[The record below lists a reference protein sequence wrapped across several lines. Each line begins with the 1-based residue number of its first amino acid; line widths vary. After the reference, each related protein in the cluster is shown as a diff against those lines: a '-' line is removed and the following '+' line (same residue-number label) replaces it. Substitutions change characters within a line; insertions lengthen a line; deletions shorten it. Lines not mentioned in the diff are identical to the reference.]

1 MVNSNPAHGKSNAK
15 IILIGEHAVVYGQP
29 AIALPLTTVNV
40 KATVEDAETESTINS
55 SYFTGK
61 LADFPVSG
69 IKHLI
74 NYLIDKNEIENPL
87 SITIKS
93 DLPAERGMGSSAAV
107 AVALIRAF
115 YTYLGKP
122 LTKTQL
128 LNLANIS
135 EKDTHK
141 NPSGLDAA
149 TCASEQPIWMV
160 RNQELKTFP
169 IKTHGYLVIA
179 DSGIKGK
186 TSQAIAVVKE
196 WLMHNP
202 DETQK
207 LISDLGQ
214 LAFNAKDALASDD
227 IEKLGEIF
235 NAAQA
240 ILRQLGVSCAQL
252 DDLIALSLKNGSLG
266 SKLTGGGKGGCFICL
281 TKSIGDASGLSQA
294 LLDAGATQ
302 TWIEPLLKEAVHE

>member
-1 MVNSNPAHGKSNAK
+1 MINSNQAHGKSNAK

-40 KATVEDAETESTINS
+40 RVTVEDAETESTINS

-61 LADFPVSG
+61 LTDFPVSG

-87 SITIKS
+87 SITIQS

-122 LTKTQL
+122 LTKTRL

-196 WLMHNP
+196 RLMHNP

-235 NAAQA
+235 NAAQE

-252 DDLIALSLKNGSLG
+252 DDLIALSLENGSLG

-294 LLDAGATQ
+294 LLNAGATQ
-302 TWIEPLLKEAVHE
+302 TWIEPLLKEGIHE

>member
-1 MVNSNPAHGKSNAK
+1 MIDNNPAHGKSNAK
-15 IILIGEHAVVYGQP
+15 IILIGEHSVVYGQP

-40 KATVEDAETESTINS
+40 NVTIKKSTTESAIQS

-61 LADFPVSG
+61 LADYPTCG

-74 NYLIDKNEIENPL
+74 TYLINKNNIEEPL
-87 SITIKS
+87 SILIQS

-115 YTYLGKP
+115 YTYLDKP
-122 LTKTQL
+122 LTKTHL

-149 TCASEQPIWMV
+149 TCASKQPIWMV

-186 TSQAIAVVKE
+186 TSEAIAIVKE
-196 WLMHNP
+196 RLLNDPHQ
-202 DETQK
+202 TQK
-207 LISDLGQ
+207 ALSDLGQ
-214 LAFNAKDALASDD
+214 LAYNAKDALVSDD
-227 IEKLGEIF
+227 LTILGKIF
-235 NAAQA
+235 NMSQD
-240 ILRQLGVSCAQL
+240 ILYRLGVSCSRL
-252 DDLIALSLKNGSLG
+252 DELIKISLNKGSLG

-281 TKSIGDASGLSQA
+281 TKSIADASNLSRS
-294 LLDAGATQ
+294 LLNAGATK
-302 TWIEPLLKEAVHE
+302 TWIEPLLKENVYE